1 MNMKEKARMLGAI
14 DYGFVEY
21 IGGHK
26 AFPQPTF
33 CEIFFYE
40 DRFDIGAGISV
51 KYSKIKDLTNSNEM
65 KRETDRLAAGLLFAP
80 LALAYLFKKNHV
92 YTIIEYGDGVDTQ
105 KIVLDF
111 EKSANYAQGLI
122 YRKMLES
129 RASPKGSVN
138 PKNSGSGSPF

>member
-1 MNMKEKARMLGAI
+1 MNMREKARLLGAL
-14 DYGFVEY
+14 DCGFVTY
-21 IGGHK
+21 LGGHK
-26 AFPQPTF
+26 KFPQPIL

-40 DRFDIGAGISV
+40 HRFDIGTEISV
-51 KYSKIKDLTNSNEM
+51 HYSKIKDITNSNEM

-92 YTIIEYGDGVDTQ
+92 YTIIEYDDGVDTQ

-122 YRKMLES
+122 YTKMLES
-129 RASPKGSVN
+129 RVSPKGSVT